1 MDSRELLKCFDLR
14 YIVQGLIAALVLIA
28 LALLGKQV
36 PDGSAARIAIGVAE
50 TLIFG
55 YVVAITLMPIREL
68 DELYQRIHLLA
79 IAGAFGMVGFV
90 GTGTVFLTKAG
101 VRVPSLGLWLWPLMV
116 VVWGLGVL
124 VVARRYR

>member
-14 YIVQGLIAALVLIA
+14 YIVQALIAALVLVA
-28 LALLGKQV
+28 LALLGKRV
-36 PDGSAARIAIGVAE
+36 PDGSAVRIAIGVAE

-79 IAGAFGMVGFV
+79 IAAAFGIVGFV
-90 GTGTVFLTKAG
+90 GTGMVFLARAG
-101 VRVPSLGLWLWPLMV
+101 LHPPSLGVWLWPLMV
-116 VVWGLGVL
+116 MSWGLGVW
-124 VVARRYR
+124 VIARRYR